1 VSTIRFTRGVPP
13 VESFPTAKI
22 SECAVAALEKHGD
35 VILQYGPS
43 RGFPG
48 LRDHIARDA
57 GADPNQVILGQG
69 SLQLLDI
76 CARTLIAP
84 EAVVYVE
91 DPTYDRA
98 LTILQR
104 AGAEVVGWAL
114 DDDGPDVEAIEAR
127 LVGGE
132 RPVLFYIIP
141 DFQNPSGTVLS
152 SEKRLRIVELARQY
166 GFWVIEDVPYRKL
179 RYRGQDVPALFDLAP
194 DRVLQMSSFSKLIS
208 PGLRVGHIVVPDPL
222 ADPLAKTAENT
233 YVTASYLN
241 QAIVAEY
248 IGNGWLEP
256 QIERLKALY
265 TPRLDALLTALEN
278 EMVELATWR
287 KPQGG
292 FFVGMTLNASVRAE
306 ELLQGALDADLALTD
321 GRDFFSDGTGDSF
334 VRLPFCALEP
344 DEIHTGIKRLAE
356 VVGRLA

>member
-1 VSTIRFTRGVPP
+1 MSMIRFTRGVPP

-22 SECAVAALEKHGD
+22 SECAVAVLAKHGD
-35 VILQYGPS
+35 VVLQYGPS

-48 LRDHIARDA
+48 LRDQIAHDA
-57 GADPNQVILGQG
+57 SAESNQVILGQG

-76 CARTLIAP
+76 CARTLI
-84 EAVVYVE
+84 ERGAVVYVE

-104 AGAEVVGWAL
+104 AGAELVGWPL
-114 DDDGPDVEAIEAR
+114 EDDGPDVEAIEAR
-127 LVGGE
+127 LMGGE

-152 SEKRLRIVELARQY
+152 SEKRTHIVELARHY

-179 RYRGQDVPALFDLAP
+179 RYRGQELPALFDLAP

-208 PGLRVGHIVVPDPL
+208 PGLRVGHIVVPGPL
-222 ADPLAKTAENT
+222 GDPLAKTAENT

-248 IGNGWLEP
+248 IRNGWLEP
-256 QIERLKALY
+256 QIDALKALY
-265 TPRLDALLTALEN
+265 APRLDALLAALEN
-278 EMVELATWR
+278 DMAELATWR

-292 FFVGMTLNASVRAE
+292 FFVGMTLNASVRVE
-306 ELLQGALDADLALTD
+306 ELLQGASDADLALTN
-321 GRDFFSDGTGDSF
+321 GRDFFTDGSGDSF

-344 DEIHTGIKRLAE
+344 DEIHTGI
-356 VVGRLA
+356 GRLAKVVRTLV